1 MIKAVGN
8 GMSIGDL
15 ILGVNGVTVL
25 YLIRYNSLLKNVTD
39 INTKRDSYFITKC
52 DRNLQQNESGFLL
65 QNATVLLQIFTTK
78 KFKLYSFSVSHF

>member
-15 ILGVNGVTVL
+15 IVGVNGVTVL
-25 YLIRYNSLLKNVTD
+25 YLIRYNSLLKNATD
-39 INTKRDSYFITKC
+39 TITKRDSYFITKC
-52 DRNLQQNESGFLL
+52 DRNLHQNLSGILL

-78 KFKLYSFSVSHF
+78 KFKLYSLSVSHF